1 MIKKILLV
9 LLVLSI
15 ALDAKNLVRMKNV
28 ESAPTKQEA
37 IEGAFWNMFED
48 ALGTVLGGNSNYD
61 SNTAE
66 SFKSDMEK
74 DFLAFR
80 KMYFRSPKIKC
91 NNNGEEGYECMVLAS
106 IDLDKLRSKVS
117 KKNNSTTTMGR
128 NALEN
133 IVIVLIDDV
142 NTDLSRGFTKAV
154 HADSLDSGTDLRVE
168 KKGTQVGSKGNKC
181 TSIKSRLHKY
191 ARGSAAYRATQKKI
205 KECKENSD
213 VEYMFKLTQLNYHL
227 DAQKDRYGSYTGSL
241 TYRLSMINTKT
252 GRENNAI
259 REKTVSSF
267 DSNKDKLRSK
277 LYEKAAALANAEMTD
292 NMLQNTSKKERK
304 KKRKKI
310 QKYEYYYTV
319 ILTGMTN
326 DSSDRKKRKIMKET
340 IKEMGGKAKKN
351 IAESS
356 DFEQVYNFG
365 THEEIDLE
373 EFSDKLYDMA
383 EALNFN
389 INVSEKSDTIVVVQF
404 R

>member
-9 LLVLSI
+9 LLALTLM
-15 ALDAKNLVRMKNV
+15 LDAKDLVRMKKV

-37 IEGAFWNMFED
+37 IESAFWYMFED

-61 SNTAE
+61 SNTAA

-74 DFLAFR
+74 DFLEFR
-80 KMYFRSPKIKC
+80 KTHFRSPKIKC
-91 NNNGEEGYECMVLAS
+91 NNLGEEGFECMVLAS
-106 IDLDKLRSKVS
+106 IDLDKLRSKVA
-117 KKNNSTTTMGR
+117 KKNNSSTTMGR

-133 IVIVLIDDV
+133 VVIVLIDDV
-142 NTDLSRGFTKAV
+142 DTDLSRGFIKAV
-154 HADSLDSGTDLRVE
+154 HADSLDTGTDLRVE

-181 TSIKSRLHKY
+181 ASIKSRLHKY

-205 KECKENSD
+205 KECKENAD
-213 VEYMFKLTQLNYHL
+213 VEYMFKLTQVKYHL
-227 DAQKDRYGSYTGSL
+227 DPQKDRYGSYTGSL

-252 GRENNAI
+252 GRESNAI

-277 LYEKAAALANAEMTD
+277 LYEKAAALANAEMTN

-304 KKRKKI
+304 KKRKKVE
-310 QKYEYYYTV
+310 KYEYYYTV

-373 EFSDKLYDMA
+373 EFADKLYDMA